1 MNEHTGNMGF
11 DASSSSGF
19 VSKICLLEIPIWLG
33 MTLFSQ
39 MGRRFIAFGLFNG
52 SIFVNNTFFSIHDSP
67 NTIYIQCHSSEPKYN
82 KRLYLIWAE
91 KKGKI
96 DFFFL
101 KQNCYKSSSWES
113 AKNKIFDY
121 HINIYTSHFTGNCW
135 KKCRRH
141 WTNSILTLK
150 WSWANVVLVFI
161 VILPK
166 AIWWKW
172 SISSFRSSEF
182 SLKFTICFYGIKFI
196 LWMIGR
202 VRIEFSKLTE
212 ILFTLWLWNYAFVL
226 NVYAVRHDLHTLNV
240 ESLLLFTLNLLKI
253 IQRDLYIHTIRF
265 NWIQS
270 NSIRNCLFVCLI

>member
-96 DFFFL
+96 DFFFSSKTVTKAHHEKAQKTRFSIITSIFIQAIL
-101 KQNCYKSSSWES
+101 LGIAEKSAVGTEQIQSS
-113 AKNKIFDY
+113 
-121 HINIYTSHFTGNCW
+121 
-135 KKCRRH
+135 
-141 WTNSILTLK
+141 
-150 WSWANVVLVFI
+150 
-161 VILPK
+161 
-166 AIWWKW
+166 
-172 SISSFRSSEF
+172 
-182 SLKFTICFYGIKFI
+182 
-196 LWMIGR
+196 
-202 VRIEFSKLTE
+202 
-212 ILFTLWLWNYAFVL
+212 LWNE
-226 NVYAVRHDLHTLNV
+226 V
-240 ESLLLFTLNLLKI
+240 EQMSF
-253 IQRDLYIHTIRF
+253 
-265 NWIQS
+265 
-270 NSIRNCLFVCLI
+270 

>member
-101 KQNCYKSSSWES
+101 KQNCYKSSSWLMIHEKAQKTRFSIITSIFIQAILLGIAEKS
-113 AKNKIFDY
+113 AVGTEQIQ
-121 HINIYTSHFTGNCW
+121 
-135 KKCRRH
+135 
-141 WTNSILTLK
+141 
-150 WSWANVVLVFI
+150 
-161 VILPK
+161 
-166 AIWWKW
+166 
-172 SISSFRSSEF
+172 SS
-182 SLKFTICFYGIKFI
+182 
-196 LWMIGR
+196 
-202 VRIEFSKLTE
+202 
-212 ILFTLWLWNYAFVL
+212 LWNE
-226 NVYAVRHDLHTLNV
+226 V
-240 ESLLLFTLNLLKI
+240 EQMSF
-253 IQRDLYIHTIRF
+253 
-265 NWIQS
+265 
-270 NSIRNCLFVCLI
+270 